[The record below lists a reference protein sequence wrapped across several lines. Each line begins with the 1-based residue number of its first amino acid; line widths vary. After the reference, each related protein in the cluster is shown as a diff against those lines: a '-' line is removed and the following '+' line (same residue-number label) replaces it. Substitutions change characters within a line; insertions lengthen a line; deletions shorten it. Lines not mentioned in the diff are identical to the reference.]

1 MNDER
6 KESTDPLRRN
16 LGTPTNQLMWEDSA
30 KKRAALSRS
39 EVQYELALCK
49 IRLVALQR
57 LLNLDI
63 RYEYPEVLYGDKM
76 MWEGSVLVALPEN
89 RSTPLK
95 GADLTEMVWIDQIKF
110 SGERKD
116 EMPQLLCRF
125 RRLWRVETKMGGKLE
140 QRWRTQWA
148 SVKSLLIWDEDGHV
162 CPWRDAR
169 YGKSERQ
176 GYKDWVVP
184 YPTFSEN
191 VISNPETPFSEEIVE
206 RYLDSLLQTGEYARV
221 IIEGV
226 PAPLDSYAKS
236 LRSRSKDRE
245 ARKAFYDNLK
255 AEIVEVLLDHPEG
268 LSQKALAEKLGTPS
282 HRLRKA
288 VLEMVARERL
298 IKGHENVRL
307 PPPVPVEET
316 LTRMEEDVLEDVLQ
330 SSRTAPA
337 TSLREIMWRTLLSP
351 RDAQATIKS
360 LEDKGLISTD
370 GNIIRIV

>member
-30 KKRAALSRS
+30 RKKAALSRS

-49 IRLVALQR
+49 LRLVALQR

-63 RYEYPEVLYGDKM
+63 RYEYPEVLYGDTM

-89 RSTPLK
+89 RAAPLK
-95 GADLTEMVWIDQIKF
+95 GRDLSETVWIDQIKF
-110 SGERKD
+110 SGSRKG
-116 EMPQLLCRF
+116 EIPQLLCRF
-125 RRLWRVETKMGGKLE
+125 RRLWRVEAKMGGKLE
-140 QRWRTQWA
+140 QRWRAQWA
-148 SVKSLLIWDEDGHV
+148 SVKSLLIWDEDGGHV
-162 CPWRDAR
+162 CPWKDAR
-169 YGKSERQ
+169 YGK
-176 GYKDWVVP
+176 GLHKDWVVP
-184 YPTFSEN
+184 CPTFSEN
-191 VISNPETPFSEEIVE
+191 EISDPETPFSEEIVE

-221 IIEGV
+221 VIEGV
-226 PAPLDSYAKS
+226 PAPLDSYAKP
-236 LRSRSKDRE
+236 KDSSDDRA
-245 ARKAFYDNLK
+245 ARKAYYDNLK
-255 AEIVEVLLDHPEG
+255 AEIVVTLEECPEG
-268 LSQKALAEKLGTPS
+268 MSQKALAEKLEVPS
-282 HRLRKA
+282 HRLRTA

-316 LTRMEEDVLEDVLQ
+316 LTRMEEDVLEDVLL

-337 TSLREIMWRTLLSP
+337 TSLREIMWRTLLIE

>member
-1 MNDER
+1 MSDER

-30 KKRAALSRS
+30 RKKAALNRS

-49 IRLVALQR
+49 LRLVALQR

-63 RYEYPEVLYGDKM
+63 RYEYPEVLYGDTM

-89 RSTPLK
+89 RAAPLK
-95 GADLTEMVWIDQIKF
+95 GRDLSETVWIDQIKF
-110 SGERKD
+110 SGSRKG
-116 EMPQLLCRF
+116 EPPQLLCRF

-140 QRWRTQWA
+140 QRWRAQWA
-148 SVKSLLIWDEDGHV
+148 SVKSLLIWDEDGGHV
-162 CPWRDAR
+162 CPWKDAR
-169 YGKSERQ
+169 YGK
-176 GYKDWVVP
+176 GLHKDWVVP
-184 YPTFSEN
+184 CPIFGEN
-191 VISNPETPFSEEIVE
+191 EISDPETPFSEEIVE

-221 IIEGV
+221 VIEGV
-226 PAPLDSYAKS
+226 PAPLDSYAKPT
-236 LRSRSKDRE
+236 RSRSVDRK

-268 LSQKALAEKLGTPS
+268 LSQKALAEKLETPS
-282 HRLRKA
+282 HRLRTA

-316 LTRMEEDVLEDVLQ
+316 LTRTEEKVLESMGLL
-330 SSRTAPA
+330 P
-337 TSLREIMWRTLLSP
+337 TSLREIMWHTLLSP
-351 RDAQATIKS
+351 RDAQAAVKS